1 MAKTDSSPLT
11 DAQREIMEIVWDRG
25 EVSAFEIRQILNE
38 RRPVARNTVRTMLE
52 RIREKGWLKHRVIG
66 RTYFY
71 SAVVPREVGLGE
83 RVKEMVD
90 KACGGKPERLMTAL
104 LEYRGLSD
112 DEIRRIRAMLD
123 KARSGEKGDTSGG
136 KQS

>member
-1 MAKTDSSPLT
+1 MSSAKRAPLSRG
-11 DAQREIMEIVWDRG
+11 QREIMEIVWDRG
-25 EVSAFEIRQILNE
+25 EVSAFELREVLSE

-83 RVKEMVD
+83 RVKEIVD
-90 KACGGKPERLMTAL
+90 TACGGKPERLMTAL

-112 DEIRRIRAMLD
+112 DEIKRIRAMLD
-123 KARSGEKGDTSGG
+123 KAKSG
-136 KQS
+136 